1 MSSLCLTI
9 AISGL
14 RPKASHAVRFYREFA
29 ESRCQA
35 IGDMRRLRVL
45 LVSLKLKTGL
55 RHFILIETTSLEL
68 FLFDY
73 PSPKQIVAFPRRY
86 VHDKRRMTILIVKRC
101 SDVDGAIHIDMA
113 HVRSIENRLSH

>member
-1 MSSLCLTI
+1 M

-14 RPKASHAVRFYREFA
+14 RPKASHAVRFYRESA

-45 LVSLKLKTGL
+45 LVPLKLKTGL
-55 RHFILIETTSLEL
+55 RHFILIETTLQL
-68 FLFDY
+68 LLFDY

-86 VHDKRRMTILIVKRC
+86 FHDERRMTILIVKRR
-101 SDVDGAIHIDMA
+101 SNVDGAIDIDMA